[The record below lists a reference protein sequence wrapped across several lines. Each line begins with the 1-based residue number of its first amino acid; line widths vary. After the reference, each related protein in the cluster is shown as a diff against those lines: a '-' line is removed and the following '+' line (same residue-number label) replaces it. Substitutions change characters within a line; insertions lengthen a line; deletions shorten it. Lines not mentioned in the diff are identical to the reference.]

1 MNKKI
6 LVLGGKGGLGEKLC
20 PLFNLPTENNIIV
33 ATNSSDVNIHNDAEV
48 KEFLEKGEFEV
59 IINMASR
66 NHDGQIHKY
75 GVEEVNEQIDTNI
88 IGNNNV
94 LRFAIPGMRE
104 RGYGRIIYMS
114 SILSKKPVF
123 GTGIYGATK
132 AFNDHLIKT
141 AALENAK
148 YGITVNSIQ
157 AGYFDGGMAERIPKE
172 IMEKIVKTIPLKRV
186 GQIQELYNTMKFLI
200 ETEYITGVNLP
211 IAGGLEI

>member
-20 PLFNLPTENNIIV
+20 PMFGEDYTLV
-33 ATNSSDVNIHNDAEV
+33 STNSTDVNVYHTKDIKAFIEAGAFDI
-48 KEFLEKGEFEV
+48 
-59 IINMASR
+59 IINMAGK
-66 NHDGQIHKY
+66 NADGQVHKCDE
-75 GVEEVNEQIDTNI
+75 GAIKDQIDTNI
-88 IGNNNV
+88 LGNNNV

-114 SILSKKPVF
+114 SILSLKPVF

-132 AFNDHLIKT
+132 AFNDHLTKT

-157 AGYFDGGMAERIPKE
+157 AGYFDGGLAERIPEE
-172 IMEKIVKTIPLKRV
+172 IMKGIVKTIPLKRV
-186 GQIQELYNTMKFLI
+186 GQIQELYNTIMFLI
-200 ETEYITGVNLP
+200 NTEYITGVNLP